1 MDKLMIYPY
10 GTDKPGVVFDVAD
23 GFVSR
28 VVSAVAERNLPD
40 AHRVAKLLNEL
51 PDDIRA
57 GVRRAPDRKPL
68 RRRAAR
74 EPAVRILE
82 TLALLVVGTWHAL
95 RPRRQ
100 RPAPEN
106 RTYPRP
112 LPVAPEWAKPKE
124 RRPAPE
130 VA

>member
-1 MDKLMIYPY
+1 MA
-10 GTDKPGVVFDVAD
+10 TDTTTEAEAAAQRLEALATRAENGCDYVTRTHAIVGAEIVRA
-23 GFVSR
+23 R
-28 VVSAVAERNLPD
+28 AVG
-40 AHRVAKLLNEL
+40 
-51 PDDIRA
+51 RA
-57 GVRRAPDRKPL
+57 
-68 RRRAAR
+68 
-74 EPAVRILE
+74 AVRILE

-124 RRPAPE
+124 RRP
-130 VA
+130 